1 MEFQSIS
8 IAMFQSCFRVVDFIF
23 ESCIPTSLQHFSLF
37 IPNRLK
43 NGYSYKKKLGCSLI
57 FNISSPVG
65 IIIVPST
72 VTYRV
77 YILYFILDV
86 VCQLHTLNSSK
97 QGVIKACPGNY
108 RAGQQSYKGI
118 QLSVST
124 QFLIVYAP
132 GNFQKRVTLYTH
144 AKMVLKFQAW
154 QNKKQTSKW
163 TFSANNHQT
172 GGVYNCY

>member
-1 MEFQSIS
+1 MHILMKFQSIKQCPRAS
-8 IAMFQSCFRVVDFIF
+8 LEQQTSSLKVVTQLPVAFQSFY
-23 ESCIPTSLQHFSLF
+23 SKPSLEWY
-37 IPNRLK
+37 N
-43 NGYSYKKKLGCSLI
+43 YKKTLGCRLI
-57 FNISSPVG
+57 FNILSPIG

-77 YILYFILDV
+77 CILYFISYV
-86 VCQLHTLNSSK
+86 VCQLRTLNSSK

-154 QNKKQTSKW
+154 QNK
-163 TFSANNHQT
+163 
-172 GGVYNCY
+172 